1 MSKYKTITFDEEGT
15 TFNDMYHFYACKDL
29 RVGFVAIQ
37 RVPYYC
43 DKCNYKLRTF
53 YGFDK
58 NNYCHDCNEFL
69 YMDLHF

>member
-1 MSKYKTITFDEEGT
+1 M
-15 TFNDMYHFYACKDL
+15 FNHIIIKVLSYLKLCQNCNQYCNISENNICNFCQK
-29 RVGFVAIQ
+29 
-37 RVPYYC
+37 YYC